1 MMPLDPSLLS
11 PGQRLEQAVFTRQGV
26 KLVAAG
32 IALTEAMI
40 RSLHDLTTVRDGSG
54 RAWNLVLAETSAEV
68 RAAALMHEAQ
78 RPAPGTAAPT
88 DIVTDS
94 GELAIEAGQ
103 PIEPLHDEAFAY
115 GAFAHP
121 DKREAR
127 RTRAARMRLADEYV
141 ASLEPV
147 WESIPLKV
155 KPLSNG
161 STPYERPPRKRG
173 DSWPNDEK
181 LSVFR
186 AERVEAVRRIIGR
199 CLAGVRTHVAE
210 PLGIVDEL
218 IDLAQRFP
226 ERYAQLAL
234 CACRAPDYLP
244 DHCYTTAV
252 LAVGI
257 ALRLG
262 WGEPDVRAAGM
273 AGLLA
278 DLGMAMVP
286 IEARHAKR
294 TLTEM
299 EINRVLRH
307 PALGVILMDVIDGLP
322 ETVRRAAYQHHE
334 RDNGSGYPNRLKAT
348 KIADHAKVVC
358 VADAYAAATEPRNFR
373 IAKRPYAALEELIN
387 LGSQRMYDR
396 RFVRALVEQCGLFP
410 VGSLVEL
417 STREVARVIGV
428 HADGVDRPIV
438 RIVTRGADGPVEGP
452 IVDLGEFEPW
462 ALHVLG
468 PAEVP
473 WIETVSSKRSG

>member
-11 PGQRLEQAVFTRQGV
+11 PGQRLEQAIFTRQGV
-26 KLVAAG
+26 KLIAAG
-32 IALTEAMI
+32 IALTESMI
-40 RSLHDLTTVRDGSG
+40 RSLHDLTTVKDGSG
-54 RAWNLVLAETSAEV
+54 RAWNLVLADTPAEV
-68 RAAALMHEAQ
+68 RAAALMHEAP
-78 RPAPGTAAPT
+78 RPAPGAPSPT
-88 DIVTDS
+88 DVVTDS

-127 RTRAARMRLADEYV
+127 RTRAARMRLADEFV

-147 WESIPLKV
+147 WDSIPIKIKAV
-155 KPLSNG
+155 TSG
-161 STPYERPPRKRG
+161 AEPYERPVRKHG
-173 DSWPNDEK
+173 EHWPSDEK

-199 CLAGVRTHVAE
+199 CLAGVRTNVAE
-210 PLGIVDEL
+210 PLAIVDEL
-218 IDLAQRFP
+218 IELARKFP
-226 ERYAQLAL
+226 ARYAQLGLGAS
-234 CACRAPDYLP
+234 RAPDYLP

-262 WGEPDVRAAGM
+262 WGDAEVRSAGLAGM
-273 AGLLA
+273 LA
-278 DLGMAMVP
+278 DLGMAAIP
-286 IEARHAKR
+286 IEARHATR
-294 TLTEM
+294 ALTEV
-299 EINRVLRH
+299 EVNRVLRH
-307 PALGVILMDVIDGLP
+307 PAMSVILMDVIDGLP
-322 ETVRRAAYQHHE
+322 EPVRRAAYQHHE

-348 KIADHAKVVC
+348 KICDLAKAVA
-358 VADAYAAATEPRNFR
+358 VADAYAAATEPRNHR
-373 IAKRPYAALEELIN
+373 QAKRPYAVLEELIN

-396 RFVRALVEQCGLFP
+396 RFVRGLVEQCGLFP
-410 VGSLVEL
+410 VGSYVEL
-417 STREVARVIGV
+417 STREVGRVIGA

-438 RIVTRGADGPVEGP
+438 RVVTRGADGPVEGP

-468 PAEVP
+468 PADAP
-473 WIETVSSKRSG
+473 WIDAGSSKRSG